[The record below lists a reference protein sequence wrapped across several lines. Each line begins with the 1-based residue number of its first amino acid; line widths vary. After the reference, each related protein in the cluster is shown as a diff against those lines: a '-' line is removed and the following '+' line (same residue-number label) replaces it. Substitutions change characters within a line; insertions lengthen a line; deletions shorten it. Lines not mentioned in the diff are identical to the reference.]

1 MFGYCFQSSF
11 FRQFLTRPPTPPT
24 RIWTN
29 FMKLY
34 RIMSFVCGGIWYPNS
49 ECWCH
54 WGGLHPHGFAPC
66 AMLTLPRWGDH
77 DRSARSWCT
86 PCSLFFFLLEN
97 WSRPGKKK
105 TFFWFLYGQLCISC
119 MAVCTKLVVSSSMCS
134 VAVATGST
142 PPSSLSTGD
151 QHLKMDSLLKPWTSG
166 LVVPTFI
173 TAWVSYLGYDKCQ
186 GGMDSWMFW

>member
-1 MFGYCFQSSF
+1 MEFGTQTANAGVTEGASIPMALPMCYADFATVGGPWSQRKILVHSMFSVF
-11 FRQFLTRPPTPPT
+11 FPVRKLIAARQ
-24 RIWTN
+24 
-29 FMKLY
+29 
-34 RIMSFVCGGIWYPNS
+34 
-49 ECWCH
+49 
-54 WGGLHPHGFAPC
+54 
-66 AMLTLPRWGDH
+66 
-77 DRSARSWCT
+77 
-86 PCSLFFFLLEN
+86 
-97 WSRPGKKK
+97 KK